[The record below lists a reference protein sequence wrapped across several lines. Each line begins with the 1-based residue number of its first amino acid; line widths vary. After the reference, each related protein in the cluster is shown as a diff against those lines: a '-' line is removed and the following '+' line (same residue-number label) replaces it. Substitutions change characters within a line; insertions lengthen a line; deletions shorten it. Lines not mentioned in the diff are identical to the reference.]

1 MESNNLD
8 NIRGKKILVVGMGKS
23 GIASARVLHEIGAAV
38 SVQDSKKEYEL
49 DKDFVS
55 FLNSEGIETYFG
67 CTPDHMGMF
76 DMVVLSPGVSPHLEF
91 IDRARLNGI
100 EITGELEIA
109 TTRSEERRV
118 GKECRSRWSPY
129 H

>member
-67 CTPDHMGMF
+67 CTPDPPRG
-76 DMVVLSPGVSPHLEF
+76 
-91 IDRARLNGI
+91 R
-100 EITGELEIA
+100 
-109 TTRSEERRV
+109 
-118 GKECRSRWSPY
+118 
-129 H
+129 